1 MSDPI
6 LSPSEK
12 KRLEQDE
19 KTVMAMAAVFCRG
32 HHHIT
37 LKEKKSAPNAQRL
50 STTPWSE
57 HDAAPISTAE
67 PATPAPPNAIDLPC
81 GKKSRKSWPTVDLG

>member
-1 MSDPI
+1 MPDPI

-12 KRLEQDE
+12 KRLAQDE
-19 KTVMAMAAVFCRG
+19 KTEMAMAAVFCRG
-32 HHHIT
+32 HHT
-37 LKEKKSAPNAQRL
+37 FALKEKNSAPNAQRL